1 MIAAQDYRDH
11 PGVVDLFHPFAYLL
25 VALLDVSGDD
35 GDVAVVDDREVLEDR
50 DVLGGVVGPKEVRDA
65 PYPLGTEAGPR
76 AEGGA
81 GVEGRAHD
89 GGVGVVEVLR
99 VGQPH
104 EGPDARKARRLE
116 GINRL
121 VVGHVRLLLSLEVAH
136 LEVADGLVQDAGD
149 EPHVVLVDDQGRCQG
164 YDVVE
169 SGHRVAVLADYE
181 SPLLAAG
188 YHARHLL
195 RRGGFAA
202 VAVLDELYPEKEALV
217 PHLPHVRAL
226 VDAAEFVP

>member
-116 GINRL
+116 GISRL
-121 VVGHVRLLLSLEVAH
+121 VVGHVRLLLSLAKTRPAAKPRNVDTSVTNKPIATVRVYF
-136 LEVADGLVQDAGD
+136 LEATKTAQCYKHINDYNPA
-149 EPHVVLVDDQGRCQG
+149 EP
-164 YDVVE
+164 
-169 SGHRVAVLADYE
+169 
-181 SPLLAAG
+181 SPVSRGPRPA
-188 YHARHLL
+188 L
-195 RRGGFAA
+195 R
-202 VAVLDELYPEKEALV
+202 
-217 PHLPHVRAL
+217 
-226 VDAAEFVP
+226 